1 MLSSLAKHVAVISG
15 GGSGLGRAA
24 AETLVK
30 GGARVV
36 LLDLP
41 SSDGAAVAAE
51 LGENAAFCATD
62 VTSEQQ
68 VSAALDLAE
77 AKYGEAVSSA
87 VSCAGIL
94 HAARTVNRKGVAYP
108 LDAFSRVLHINV
120 VGTFNVSRLAAQRML
135 ARAPD
140 EDGQRGVLVNTAS
153 IAAFDGQ
160 AGQAAYSASKGAVV
174 GMTLPMAR
182 DLAPLGVRVCAVAPG
197 VFETPMM
204 AGASEEVQASLAAAI
219 PCPKRLGRPAEFGKL
234 VASILENPY
243 LNGEVIRLDGAVRM
257 T

>member
-1 MLSSLAKHVAVISG
+1 MLSTLARHVAIISG

-24 AETLVK
+24 AEHLVK
-30 GGARVV
+30 SGARVV

-41 SSDGAAVAAE
+41 TSNGAAVAKD
-51 LGENAAFCATD
+51 LGDNAAFCPTD
-62 VTSEQQ
+62 VTSEEQ

-77 AKYGEAVSSA
+77 AKFGEAVSSA
-87 VSCAGIL
+87 INCAGIL
-94 HAARTVNRKGVAYP
+94 HAAKTVNRKGSAYP
-108 LDAFSRVLHINV
+108 LDAFSRVLTINA
-120 VGTFNVSRLAAQRML
+120 VGSFNVSRLAAQRMVV
-135 ARAPD
+135 RAPD
-140 EDGQRGVLVNTAS
+140 SDGQRGVLVNTAS

-160 AGQAAYSASKGAVV
+160 AGQVAYAASKGAVV

-182 DLAPLGVRVCAVAPG
+182 DLAPFGVRVCTIAPG

-204 AGASEEVQASLAAAI
+204 AGASEEVQASLAATI

-234 VASILENPY
+234 VGSILENPY
-243 LNGEVIRLDGAVRM
+243 LNGEVIRLDGAMRM